1 MPKKEFYG
9 AQPPI
14 ELIRQWMDHKGWY
27 DRLSKEKSWMTI
39 QDIIFVSAMGP
50 PGGGRSFITARLLRH
65 YNIITYTNLGS
76 ESIEMIFNTILT
88 KFLGSFESEVSSQLS
103 KLVEATQMCYKN
115 VEIRLKPTPVNV
127 VKALE

>member
-14 ELIRQWMDHKGWY
+14 ELIRQWMDHAGWY

-50 PGGGRSFITARLLRH
+50 PGGGRSFITPRLLRH
-65 YNIITYTNLGS
+65 YNIVTYTNLGG
-76 ESIEMIFNTILT
+76 ESISMIFRTILG
-88 KFLGSFESEVSSQLS
+88 KFLGNFDAEVSSS
-103 KLVEATQMCYKN
+103 IDKLVEST
-115 VEIRLKPTPVNV
+115 
-127 VKALE
+127 